1 MIVHLV
7 GLSAGLLT
15 AAVLAIIEL
24 ISDKRYDKKEREIH
38 EDNTIHN

>member
-1 MIVHLV
+1 MIGELV

-24 ISDKRYDKKEREIH
+24 ISDHKGKGGKND
-38 EDNTIHN
+38 

>member
-1 MIVHLV
+1 MIGEIV

-24 ISDKRYDKKEREIH
+24 ISDKRYDKKEREVN
-38 EDNTIHN
+38 DNKRM